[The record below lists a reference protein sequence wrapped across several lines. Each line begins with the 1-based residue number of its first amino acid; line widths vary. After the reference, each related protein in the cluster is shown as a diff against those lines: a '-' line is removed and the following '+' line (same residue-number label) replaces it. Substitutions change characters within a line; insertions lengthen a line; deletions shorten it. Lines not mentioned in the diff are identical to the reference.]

1 MKEQMKRQY
10 EAPLISI
17 TRVVIEGTLCASIT
31 NDEGKKSEVKATQ
44 QEYTEYDMTGIN
56 NWD

>member
-1 MKEQMKRQY
+1 MKRQY

-44 QEYTEYDMTGIN
+44 QEYTEYNMSGIN